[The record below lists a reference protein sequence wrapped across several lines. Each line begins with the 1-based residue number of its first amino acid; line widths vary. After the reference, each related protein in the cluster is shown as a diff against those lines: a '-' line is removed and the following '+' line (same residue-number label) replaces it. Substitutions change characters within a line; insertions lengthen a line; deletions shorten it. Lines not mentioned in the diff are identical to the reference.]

1 MNAPASVPPPAA
13 PRASGFRTLH
23 WVLIILAAFMVVAVV
38 QAASVLMLAREARG
52 LRQAVNVASDGAL
65 ERKIELSV
73 GPALLGLGRTVLQFV
88 DDVPPEA
95 HLALEAV
102 RRGSV
107 GIYTLKH
114 SQTATQRVAM
124 IRRSV
129 AAMADR
135 DWVQV
140 VTVADGEDLVLI
152 FVPRDLAEGDAL
164 EVCIAVSDGQE
175 MVIASATVDA
185 EPIQRLIALQHGELR
200 DLVKL

>member
-1 MNAPASVPPPAA
+1 
-13 PRASGFRTLH
+13 
-23 WVLIILAAFMVVAVV
+23 
-38 QAASVLMLAREARG
+38 
-52 LRQAVNVASDGAL
+52 
-65 ERKIELSV
+65 
-73 GPALLGLGRTVLQFV
+73 VLQFV

-95 HLALEAV
+95 HLALDAV